1 MKYLI
6 LLLLLSSASGY
17 TVFNLD
23 DWDLSEIEF
32 FDVQDDYP
40 VDALSIGRSIDD
52 ADEHDAELV
61 AALDEIR
68 SFTVQE
74 EMQLRVAVRDLC
86 LRIMYIK

>member
-6 LLLLLSSASGY
+6 LLLLLSSTSGY

-32 FDVQDDYP
+32 FDVQDEYP
-40 VDALSIGRSIDD
+40 AIALSTERGVDANK
-52 ADEHDAELV
+52 HDAELV